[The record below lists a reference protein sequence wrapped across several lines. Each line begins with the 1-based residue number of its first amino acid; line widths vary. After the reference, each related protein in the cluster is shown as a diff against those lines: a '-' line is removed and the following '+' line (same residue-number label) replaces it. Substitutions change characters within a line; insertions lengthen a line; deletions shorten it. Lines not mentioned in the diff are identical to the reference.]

1 MGRIVDMSHGLYQ
14 HLDGLIAMRYLQA
27 ETISVFT
34 HSDGPAGVVMGDGEE
49 GFRCDGVDCR

>member
-1 MGRIVDMSHGLYQ
+1 MSHGLYQ
-14 HLDGLIAMRYLQA
+14 QLDGLIAMRYLQA
-27 ETISVFT
+27 ENISVFT